1 MTSLAIGS
9 TVRINLRDG
18 DGKPLPISS
27 RAIVATINGD
37 SVSLVREDLAPVP
50 LGRCGCFI
58 VSPLFHSVGRSV
70 EECECSVDDLMEL
83 LPFED
88 GGNKVDD
95 DEHNCK
101 KYTLI
106 EKVELH
112 KNHADVL
119 LRLNDYTCAA
129 SHYEAALSLISSKS
143 NVTIG
148 ETCIVRR
155 KGDATIAEV
164 DCIDSDSN
172 QYDVTFVSQ
181 NGEEEEEATI
191 SDKDILLSVCSD
203 ETTYLQPRCLLNLS
217 RCLIKLAE
225 YDTTRGNV
233 GCVGQ
238 TKHST
243 RQEKYRSAAVLGCS
257 ITITLCEHLKET
269 ITSADK
275 SLLDSLIGKARL
287 IRCRAFIGR
296 NMLRHAMV
304 DAKKVSLQNPDDKEA
319 LKLIK
324 DIKAK
329 EVRNKSLDKKI
340 SKEVCRWVKKAT
352 TTSEGAAAIERID
365 DDEVVSESETKTTHL
380 SELDDDYSFV
390 QWVFKKAFMEV
401 GATVSFV
408 VAMAVIMYSNYDIV
422 RQEEE

>member
-1 MTSLAIGS
+1 MKSLAIGS

-18 DGKPLPISS
+18 DGKPQPISS

-37 SVSLVREDLAPVP
+37 SVSLVRDDLGPVP
-50 LGRCGCFI
+50 LGGCGCFI
-58 VSPLFHSVGRSV
+58 VSPLFNSVGRSV

-88 GGNKVDD
+88 GGNKMD
-95 DEHNCK
+95 DEHNSKNC
-101 KYTLI
+101 TLI
-106 EKVELH
+106 EQVELH

-148 ETCIVRR
+148 GTCIVRR
-155 KGDATIAEV
+155 KGDAIIAEV

-191 SDKDILLSVCSD
+191 SDKDILLSVCTD

-225 YDTTRGNV
+225 YDNTRGNV

-257 ITITLCEHLKET
+257 ITITLCEYLKENV
-269 ITSADK
+269 TSADK

-296 NMLRHAMV
+296 NMLRHATV

-324 DIKAK
+324 DIKVK
-329 EVRNKSLDKKI
+329 EARNKSLDKKI

-352 TTSEGAAAIERID
+352 TTSEGAAAIGRID
-365 DDEVVSESETKTTHL
+365 DEEVVSESETTHL
-380 SELDDDYSFV
+380 SELDDEYSFV
-390 QWVFKKAFMEV
+390 QWVFKKAFMEI
-401 GATVSFV
+401 GAVVSFV

-422 RQEEE
+422 QQQE

>member
-18 DGKPLPISS
+18 DGKPQPISS

-37 SVSLVREDLAPVP
+37 SVSLVRDDLAPVP

-58 VSPLFHSVGRSV
+58 VSPLFNSVGGSV

-88 GGNKVDD
+88 GGNRVDD
-95 DEHNCK
+95 HNSK

-112 KNHADVL
+112 KQHADVL

-143 NVTIG
+143 DVTIG
-148 ETCIVRR
+148 GTCIVRR
-155 KGDATIAEV
+155 KGDAVIAEV

-203 ETTYLQPRCLLNLS
+203 EATYLQPRCLLNLS

-257 ITITLCEHLKET
+257 ITMTLCEHLKENA
-269 ITSADK
+269 TSADK

-287 IRCRAFIGR
+287 IRSRAFIGR
-296 NMLRHAMV
+296 NMLRHAML

-319 LKLIK
+319 LKLMK
-324 DIKAK
+324 DIKVK
-329 EVRNKSLDKKI
+329 EARNKSLDKKI

-352 TTSEGAAAIERID
+352 TTSEGAAAIGRID
-365 DDEVVSESETKTTHL
+365 DDEVVSESETTHL
-380 SELDDDYSFV
+380 SELEDDFSFV
-390 QWVFKKAFMEV
+390 QWVFKKAFMEI
-401 GATVSFV
+401 GAVVSFV

-422 RQEEE
+422 QQQE